1 MAQHS
6 HGSASEAA
14 REAMERQPLVPE
26 FGRRVDVSA
35 ATRRKI
41 TLNFDTAPAER
52 AAVARYLDL
61 VSLDSLTGTVTV
73 RPWRQGFA
81 LEGRFEARVVQAC
94 VVTLDPVASEI
105 AQDFERFYLPPA
117 ALARERRRK
126 GADAV
131 EIEIDVAEG
140 EVPEELAGQE
150 VPLGDV
156 LVEELSLA
164 LDPFPRAPGA
174 EIALPPDGEAPP
186 HPFAVLA
193 KLRRDG

>member
-1 MAQHS
+1 MARHS
-6 HGSASEAA
+6 RGSASEAA
-14 REAMERQPLVPE
+14 REAAERQPLVPE

-41 TLNFDTAPAER
+41 TLNFEATPAEC
-52 AAVARYLDL
+52 AAVASYLDL
-61 VSLDSLTGTVTV
+61 VSLDSLAGTVTV

-81 LEGRFEARVVQAC
+81 LEGRFDARVVQTC
-94 VVTLDPVASEI
+94 VVTLEPVASEI

-117 ALARERRRK
+117 VLARERR
-126 GADAV
+126 GQEADAV
-131 EIEIDVAEG
+131 EIDVDEG

-174 EIALPPDGEAPP
+174 EVALPPDGEALP
-186 HPFAVLA
+186 HPFAALA
-193 KLRRDG
+193 KLRRDD